1 MLNKLDKGKNL
12 LASFDIWLVPQ
23 KWRKEKPKTGEDDKG
38 DQTNSMDEE
47 ETHDFSTG
55 LHPPNIVEN
64 KLVHDPGDQERRHH
78 RRERHP
84 LLRQVPGRRRPDRV
98 VHGGAEDV
106 GHHEIPPPPPEI
118 LQRGGQIR
126 IQDEID
132 MTAVKQDQKLG
143 RNILQAKA
151 TNLESGSG
159 GEEHKGPFPNAKRRS
174 LKLPSQPIKKAVPP
188 PRFAE
193 VKLRGRRKKT
203 LATGRTP
210 ESLEKLGFGK
220 RLPIK
225 WQ

>member
-12 LASFDIWLVPQ
+12 LASFDIWQ
-23 KWRKEKPKTGEDDKG
+23 AKPAINGFLG
-38 DQTNSMDEE
+38 ANLHSQTNSMDEE
-47 ETHDFSTG
+47 EVYNFSTG
-55 LHPPNIVEN
+55 LHPPNIIEHY
-64 KLVHDPGDQERRHH
+64 LVHDPGDQKRRHH
-78 RRERHP
+78 RRDHRP
-84 LLRQVPGRRRPDRV
+84 LLRQESGGRRPDRV
-98 VHGGAEDV
+98 VHGRAEDI

-118 LQRGGQIR
+118 LQRGGQMR

-132 MTAVKQDQKLG
+132 MTAVKQHQKLG

-151 TNLESGSG
+151 TNLESDSG
-159 GEEHKGPFPNAKRRS
+159 GEEHKGPLPNAKRRS

-188 PRFAE
+188 PRFE
-193 VKLRGRRKKT
+193 VVRLRGRRKKIP
-203 LATGRTP
+203 ATGRTP